1 MWLSNLI
8 QLGRSRRSDMSSVVD
23 GGEKAEDAEMQHGCR
38 YQAPSPGEMWEKG
51 NVCVL
56 SELAVWF
63 GHISVS
69 RS

>member
-1 MWLSNLI
+1 
-8 QLGRSRRSDMSSVVD
+8 MSSVVD

-38 YQAPSPGEMWEKG
+38 YQAPSPGEMREKG